1 LSFIAIRLRR
11 AVPVAVAMSLLLLAA
26 CSSQKEGT
34 SAAGPSAS
42 GGTGSS
48 CANAAQAQQE
58 YERTWQTAE
67 QQLGLS
73 GLKPPT
79 LNVCDVDTTKYK
91 KSPQNGRYKIAFA
104 AQGPTNS
111 WALENE
117 EAFKYHAEQK
127 GVDVL
132 YASANGDATKQV
144 DNIQQLASQ
153 SPDAM
158 VVVPMGPGITG
169 QVRAAAQQG
178 IPVVLCA
185 GRLEG
190 DSGAVSTVARSYELQ
205 ATLWAEWLIKQLG
218 GKGNIAM
225 LSGIAGVPTAEYQK
239 TAAEQVFAQ
248 HPDIKIVSKQYTDW
262 SPTKAK
268 TVAANLVAKYPNLD
282 GIWSDSAIS
291 DLGVVEAYKAAGKQ
305 APPMTGDSSN
315 AFLKAVKGTNVKFA
329 LSAFPPEQSMKCL
342 DIALDALAGKPVP
355 NIVNV
360 ESAAYTNADIDKYIR
375 PQCSENLWIP
385 SSLPDELLTR
395 LKLC

>member
-11 AVPVAVAMSLLLLAA
+11 AVPVAVAMSLLLLVA

-34 SAAGPSAS
+34 SAAGPSGS
-42 GGTGSS
+42 GGTGSG
-48 CANAAQAQQE
+48 CANAAQAQQA
-58 YERTWQTAE
+58 YEKTWQTAE

-79 LNVCDVDTTKYK
+79 LNVCDVDTSKYK

-117 EAFKYHAEQK
+117 EAFKYHAQQK

-153 SPDAM
+153 NPDAM

-178 IPVVLCA
+178 IPMVLCA

-205 ATLWAEWLIKQLG
+205 ATLWAEWLVKQLG
-218 GKGNIAM
+218 GKGNVAM

-239 TAAEQVFAQ
+239 TAAQQVFAQ
-248 HPDIKIVSKQYTDW
+248 HPGIQIVAKQYTDW

-268 TVAANLVAKYPNLD
+268 TVASNLVAKYPNLD

-291 DLGVVEAYKAAGKQ
+291 DLGVVEAYKQAGKQ

-315 AFLKAVKGTNVKFA
+315 AFLKAVHGTNVKFA

-342 DIALDALAGKPVP
+342 DVALDALAGKPVP

-375 PQCSENLWIP
+375 PQCSDNLWIP
-385 SSLPDELLTR
+385 SSLSDELLTK

>member
-1 LSFIAIRLRR
+1 VSLIAIRLRR
-11 AVPVAVAMSLLLLAA
+11 GIPLAIAMSLLLLAA

-34 SAAGPSAS
+34 SSGGAS
-42 GGTGSS
+42 GAASGCT
-48 CANAAQAQQE
+48 NAAQAQQA
-58 YERTWQTAE
+58 YNQTWQTAE

-73 GLKPPT
+73 GLQPPT
-79 LNVCDVDTTKYK
+79 QNICEVDTSKYK
-91 KSPQNGRYKIAFA
+91 KSPQNGRYKVAFA

-117 EAFKYHAEQK
+117 EALKY
-127 GVDVL
+127 
-132 YASANGDATKQV
+132 DATKQV

-158 VVVPMGPGITG
+158 VVVPMGSGITG

-185 GRLEG
+185 GRLPP

-205 ATLWAEWLIKQLG
+205 ATLWAEWLVKQLG
-218 GKGNIAM
+218 GKGNVAM
-225 LSGIAGVPTAEYQK
+225 LSGIAGVPTAEFQK
-239 TAAEQVFAQ
+239 TAAEQVFAK
-248 HPDIKIVSKQYTDW
+248 HPDVKVVTKQYTDW

-291 DLGVVEAYKAAGKQ
+291 DLGVVEAYKQAGKQ

-315 AFLKAVKGTNVKFA
+315 AFLKAVKGTSVKFA

-342 DIALDALAGKPVP
+342 DVALDALAGKPVA

-360 ESAAYTNADIDKYIR
+360 ESAAFTNAEIDKYVR
-375 PQCSENLWIP
+375 PECSDNLWIP
-385 SSLPDELLTR
+385 SSLPNELLTK

>member
-1 LSFIAIRLRR
+1 MSFIASRLRR
-11 AVPVAVAMSLLLLAA
+11 AVPVALAMSLLLLAA

-34 SAAGPSAS
+34 TPAAGS
-42 GGTGSS
+42 GGSNGG

-58 YERTWQTAE
+58 YAKTWQTAE

-73 GLKPPT
+73 GLEPPPI
-79 LNVCDVDTTKYK
+79 NVCDVDTTKYK
-91 KSPQNGRYKIAFA
+91 KSPQNGRYKIALA

-117 EAFKYHAEQK
+117 EAFKYHAEQR

-153 SPDAM
+153 NPDAM

-169 QVRAAAQQG
+169 QVRAASQQG

-225 LSGIAGVPTAEYQK
+225 LSGIAGVPTAEFQK
-239 TAAEQVFAQ
+239 TAAEKVFAE
-248 HPDIKIVSKQYTDW
+248 HPDIKVVTKQYTDW

-291 DLGVVEAYKAAGKQ
+291 DLGVVEAYKQAGKQ

-329 LSAFPPEQSMKCL
+329 LSPFPPEQSMKCL
-342 DIALDALAGKPVP
+342 DVALDALAGKPVP

-360 ESAAYTNADIDKYIR
+360 ESPAYTNADIDKYIR
-375 PQCSENLWIP
+375 PECSENLWIP
-385 SSLPDELLTR
+385 SSLPNELLTK

>member
-1 LSFIAIRLRR
+1 MSFIASRLRR
-11 AVPVAVAMSLLLLAA
+11 AVPVALAISLLLLAA

-34 SAAGPSAS
+34 TPAAGS
-42 GGTGSS
+42 GGSNGGCT
-48 CANAAQAQQE
+48 NAAQAQQE
-58 YERTWQTAE
+58 YAKTWQTAE

-73 GLKPPT
+73 GLQPPSI
-79 LNVCDVDTTKYK
+79 NVCDVDTTKYK
-91 KSPQNGRYKIAFA
+91 KSPQNGRYKVAFA

-117 EAFKYHAEQK
+117 EAFKYHAEQR

-153 SPDAM
+153 NPDAM

-169 QVRAAAQQG
+169 QVRAASQQG

-190 DSGAVSTVARSYELQ
+190 DSGAISTVARSYELQ
-205 ATLWAEWLIKQLG
+205 ATLWAEWLMKQIG

-239 TAAEQVFAQ
+239 TAAEKVFAE
-248 HPDIKIVSKQYTDW
+248 HPDIKVVTKQYTDW

-291 DLGVVEAYKAAGKQ
+291 DLGVVEAYKQAGKQ

-329 LSAFPPEQSMKCL
+329 LSPFPPEQSMKCL
-342 DIALDALAGKPVP
+342 DVALDALAGKPVP

-360 ESAAYTNADIDKYIR
+360 EAAAYTNADIDKYIR
-375 PQCSENLWIP
+375 PECSENLWIP
-385 SSLPDELLTR
+385 SSLPNELLTK

>member
-1 LSFIAIRLRR
+1 VSFIASRLRR
-11 AVPVAVAMSLLLLAA
+11 AVPVALAMSLLLLAA

-34 SAAGPSAS
+34 TPAAGS
-42 GGTGSS
+42 GGSNGG

-58 YERTWQTAE
+58 YAKTWQTAE

-73 GLKPPT
+73 GLQPPSI
-79 LNVCDVDTTKYK
+79 NVCDVDTTKYK
-91 KSPQNGRYKIAFA
+91 KSPQNGRYRIALA

-117 EAFKYHAEQK
+117 EAFKYHAEQR

-153 SPDAM
+153 NPDAM

-169 QVRAAAQQG
+169 QVRAASQQG

-185 GRLEG
+185 GRLDG

-218 GKGNIAM
+218 GKGSIAM
-225 LSGIAGVPTAEYQK
+225 LSGIAGVPTAEFQK
-239 TAAEQVFAQ
+239 TAAEKVFAE
-248 HPDIKIVSKQYTDW
+248 HPDIKVVTKQYTDW

-291 DLGVVEAYKAAGKQ
+291 DLGVVEAYKQAGKQ

-329 LSAFPPEQSMKCL
+329 LSPFPPEQSMKCL
-342 DIALDALAGKPVP
+342 DVALDALAGKPVP

-360 ESAAYTNADIDKYIR
+360 ESPAYTNADIDKYIR
-375 PQCSENLWIP
+375 PECSENLWIP
-385 SSLPDELLTR
+385 SSLPNELLTK